1 MGRFL
6 RILLLVAVPLLIAA
20 PITADDFGYHEEVWA
35 WVANVMP
42 LPGTNKIIVSFGL
55 EPNEHQ
61 VCGCRIVGVRIQCMC
76 DKPRLG
82 VCLETGERRTPR

>member
-1 MGRFL
+1 MRPFL
-6 RILLLVAVPLLIAA
+6 KLKLLLLVALSGLILSTAR
-20 PITADDFGYHEEVWA
+20 ADDFGYHEKVWT

-61 VCGCRIVGVRIQCMC
+61 VCGCRIIGIRVQCVC

-82 VCLETGERRTPR
+82 VCLEAGS